1 MINQRKEGL
10 IRILVAIASGIIFYV
25 WGWLI
30 LVLTVINLIFVLIS
44 GKKIKEFEGF
54 CEEFSKEINTFIRYL
69 IFTTDERPFPFKKIF
84 KKVNK

>member
-1 MINQRKEGL
+1 MNQRKEGL
-10 IRILVAIASGIIFYV
+10 IRILIVIVSGIIFYV

-30 LVLTVINLIFVLIS
+30 LVLTIINLIFVLIF

-54 CEEFSKEINTFIRYL
+54 CEEFSKELNLFVRYL
-69 IFTTDERPFPFKKIF
+69 TFTTDERPFPFKKIF